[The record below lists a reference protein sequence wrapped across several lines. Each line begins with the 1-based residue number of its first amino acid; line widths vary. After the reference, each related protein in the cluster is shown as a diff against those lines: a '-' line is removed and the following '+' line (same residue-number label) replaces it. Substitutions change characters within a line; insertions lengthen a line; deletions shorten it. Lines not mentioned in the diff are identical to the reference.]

1 MKKNELKYDE
11 KEGHTEG
18 TEKMRNISKILK
30 N

>member
-1 MKKNELKYDE
+1 MAVNVLKYDE

-18 TEKMRNISKILK
+18 TEKMRNPSTVLY